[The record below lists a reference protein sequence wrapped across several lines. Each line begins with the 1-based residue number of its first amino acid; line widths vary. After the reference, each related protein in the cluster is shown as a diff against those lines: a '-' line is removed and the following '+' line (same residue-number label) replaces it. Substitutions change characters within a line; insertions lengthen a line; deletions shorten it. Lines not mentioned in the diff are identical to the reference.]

1 MKYTVLIEIYYNRAL
16 HLPKSIASRLYSL
29 GGGNAFGRPILMMA

>member
-1 MKYTVLIEIYYNRAL
+1 MESDNCYL

-29 GGGNAFGRPILMMA
+29 GGGNVFGGPKLIMA

>member
-1 MKYTVLIEIYYNRAL
+1 MKYTVLIKTHNRSL